1 MSTNPNARFDNFE
14 DVISFTTI
22 ASSNNLY
29 DVILLDGG
37 IGVLGNASTAAGTAV
52 PMKIRGA
59 VRNLTKGSGTAW
71 SQGAQL
77 FWDPVNLVL
86 TNVPTLY
93 PAGTAIET
101 HVSADV
107 LAGVIL
113 SQRGRGGLIGAA
125 AQATALT
132 GSSEAVAATI
142 NIPANLLISGDQIQ
156 IDAAIGAT
164 AQNST
169 DTLRVRIRI
178 GGLTGTVVA
187 DTGAVQCAANTA
199 AIVSAKLQAGAISAT
214 VGTMYG
220 AGLGVATATA
230 NAILASVTSL
240 NNTAAIAVV
249 VTYVWSSSSAGDTGN
264 LEYFTVQRLGG

>member
-1 MSTNPNARFDNFE
+1 VSTNPNARFDNFE

>member
-59 VRNLTKGSGTAW
+59 VRNLTKGTGTAW

-107 LAGVIL
+107 LAGVVL

-132 GSSEAVAATI
+132 GATEAVAATI
-142 NIPANLLISGDQIQ
+142 NIPANLLISGDQLQ

-249 VTYVWSSSSAGDTGN
+249 VTYIWSSASAGDTGN

>member
-1 MSTNPNARFDNFE
+1 MSTNPAVLFSNYDGT
-14 DVISFTTI
+14 VSYPTV
-22 ASSNNLY
+22 ASSNNVG

-37 IGVLGNASTAAGTAV
+37 IGVLMNPSTAAGTLV
-52 PMKIRGA
+52 PMKTQGN
-59 VRNLTKGSGTAW
+59 VQNLTKGSGTAW
-71 SQGAQL
+71 LTGAQL

-93 PAGTAIET
+93 PAGQATEA
-101 HVSADV
+101 HVSADL

-113 SQRGRGGLIGAA
+113 AQRGRGSLIGSA